1 MQLKMRV
8 SRYHM
13 TVDLC
18 DKSLAS
24 WCRCGATLAADPP
37 SEDVMQSILSQ
48 ETER

>member
-1 MQLKMRV
+1 MRV

-18 DKSLAS
+18 DKSLVS